1 MINLPLSCLPGDVAQ
16 ELEMQARAHGLA
28 VPPSAL
34 CASELSAR
42 SIKQEPVLGD
52 CNQELYPAH
61 PHHLHDGSD
70 MSRPTT
76 LDLNDGTISFS
87 DGQGPAGGDP
97 SAYSLGRKVPNSSSS
112 SNSKLDD
119 ILMDDNLSPV
129 GAGDPLLSSVSPGT
143 SKDSSCKS
151 SISMEEN
158 EHGC

>member
-1 MINLPLSCLPGDVAQ
+1 MKLPNSRLPGAVVQ

-28 VPPSAL
+28 VAPSAL
-34 CASELSAR
+34 CASELTAR

-52 CNQELYPAH
+52 CDQELYTPH

-70 MSRPTT
+70 ASRPTT

-97 SAYSLGRKVPNSSSS
+97 SAYGLGPKAPNCSSSAA
-112 SNSKLDD
+112 KLDD